1 MDNNTRV
8 TMEIIETTEIKELKK
23 DNLRI
28 RICDSR
34 CTLGMDA
41 AQTATQVINQLLTHK
56 KEINIL
62 FAAAP
67 SQNEFLAVLQK
78 QDLPWHRIHALH
90 MDEYVGLKPDAP
102 QRFGNFLKEH
112 IFDSVPFQSVNYLF
126 REGATPEEICN
137 TYERILQE
145 HPLDIIFMGI
155 GENGHIA
162 FNDPHVARFDDP
174 QSVKIVSLDE
184 VCRMQQVHDGCF
196 SHIDEVPR
204 QAVTVTIPVMLKA
217 SYIFCMVP
225 GKPKAKAV
233 KNTLYGPISTECPAS
248 ILRTHPHATL
258 YCDLDSA
265 SLLPI

>member
-1 MDNNTRV
+1 
-8 TMEIIETTEIKELKK
+8 
-23 DNLRI
+23 
-28 RICDSR
+28 
-34 CTLGMDA
+34 
-41 AQTATQVINQLLTHK
+41 
-56 KEINIL
+56 
-62 FAAAP
+62 
-67 SQNEFLAVLQK
+67 
-78 QDLPWHRIHALH
+78 

-204 QAVTVTIPVMLKA
+204 QAVTVTIPVMHKSQLYFLHGSGKTESKGCEEYIVWPCQYRVSRLHTPYASACHTLLRFGQRITFTHLK
-217 SYIFCMVP
+217 
-225 GKPKAKAV
+225 
-233 KNTLYGPISTECPAS
+233 
-248 ILRTHPHATL
+248 
-258 YCDLDSA
+258 
-265 SLLPI
+265 